1 MRVIVAAA
9 GTGGHINPGI
19 AIANKIKEKEP
30 DSEIIFIGTNR
41 GIENDLVPRAGYG
54 LKTIEAYGF
63 KKELSINNLKQI
75 WQTFRSKNEAEKIID
90 EFKPDV
96 VIGTGGY
103 ICVPVMRAAIA
114 KKIPIVLHESNAYP
128 GKAIKKKKKNA
139 DLVLV
144 GFEDTKS
151 KRLLIDTYFLN
162 LSNFVNYI
170 DNKQVDKTE
179 YILGIRDTLLSSQGA
194 RDMTPDLNLVEL
206 VKFAESKKINAAYYL
221 NALLNKRI
229 QTEQEAKE
237 LALTIRQ
244 TELDWRNG
252 R

>member
-1 MRVIVAAA
+1 MAIVNKA
-9 GTGGHINPGI
+9 HSERRKL
-19 AIANKIKEKEP
+19 AN
-30 DSEIIFIGTNR
+30 
-41 GIENDLVPRAGYG
+41 LMLAV
-54 LKTIEAYGF
+54 
-63 KKELSINNLKQI
+63 
-75 WQTFRSKNEAEKIID
+75 FRS
-90 EFKPDV
+90 V
-96 VIGTGGY
+96 
-103 ICVPVMRAAIA
+103 R
-114 KKIPIVLHESNAYP
+114 
-128 GKAIKKKKKNA
+128 
-139 DLVLV
+139 
-144 GFEDTKS
+144 FEDTKS
-151 KRLLIDTYFLN
+151 TRLLIDTYFLN

-179 YILGIRDTLLSSQGA
+179 YILGIRDSLLSSQGA

-221 NALLNKRI
+221 NALLNRKI

>member
-1 MRVIVAAA
+1 MAIVNK
-9 GTGGHINPGI
+9 TYSERRKL
-19 AIANKIKEKEP
+19 ANLMLE
-30 DSEIIFIGTNR
+30 
-41 GIENDLVPRAGYG
+41 V
-54 LKTIEAYGF
+54 
-63 KKELSINNLKQI
+63 
-75 WQTFRSKNEAEKIID
+75 FRS
-90 EFKPDV
+90 V
-96 VIGTGGY
+96 
-103 ICVPVMRAAIA
+103 R
-114 KKIPIVLHESNAYP
+114 
-128 GKAIKKKKKNA
+128 
-139 DLVLV
+139 
-144 GFEDTKS
+144 FEDTKS
-151 KRLLIDTYFLN
+151 KQLLIDTYFLN

-179 YILGIRDTLLSSQGA
+179 YILGIRDSLLSSQGA

>member
-1 MRVIVAAA
+1 MAIVNK
-9 GTGGHINPGI
+9 TYSERRKL
-19 AIANKIKEKEP
+19 AN
-30 DSEIIFIGTNR
+30 
-41 GIENDLVPRAGYG
+41 LMLAV
-54 LKTIEAYGF
+54 
-63 KKELSINNLKQI
+63 
-75 WQTFRSKNEAEKIID
+75 FRS
-90 EFKPDV
+90 V
-96 VIGTGGY
+96 
-103 ICVPVMRAAIA
+103 R
-114 KKIPIVLHESNAYP
+114 
-128 GKAIKKKKKNA
+128 
-139 DLVLV
+139 
-144 GFEDTKS
+144 FEDTKS

-179 YILGIRDTLLSSQGA
+179 YILGIRDSLLSSQGA